1 MNRTNVIAT
10 PSTPLRKKA
19 RFNRRYSNLQPGN
32 YSIGGSFESYGG
44 KAGLT
49 GGLTGGNSSSGTSG
63 SGTFDFYGFFNN
75 LLDSGTTIV
84 TSIWGKDNKWQVEGL
99 NAQLEAERKTNT
111 ILWVVIGLVLA
122 LIIFLVVRKTK

>member
-1 MNRTNVIAT
+1 MKRTNVIAT
-10 PSTPLRKKA
+10 PSTPLRKDV
-19 RFNRRYSNLQPGN
+19 RHYRRYSNATPFVDLGVGGD
-32 YSIGGSFESYGG
+32 YSDVTTHETFTYNQGG
-44 KAGLT
+44 
-49 GGLTGGNSSSGTSG
+49 G
-63 SGTFDFYGFFNN
+63 SGTFNWGGFINN

-84 TSIWGKDNKWQVEGL
+84 TSIFGKDNKWQVEGL